1 MTIITFQKALK
12 AYKELK
18 LGSFVKKGVNK
29 SETNFK
35 SAISILQVHDIG
47 VNDEPTNEIESRSSN
62 FPKTARTGRRLKSE
76 PSSLGM
82 L

>member
-47 VNDEPTNEIESRSSN
+47 VKDEPTNATAVSTSN
-62 FPKTARTGRRLKSE
+62 
-76 PSSLGM
+76 
-82 L
+82 

>member
-1 MTIITFQKALK
+1 MTATIITFQKALK
-12 AYKELK
+12 AYKKLK

-47 VNDEPTNEIESRSSN
+47 VNDEPTNA
-62 FPKTARTGRRLKSE
+62 TAVSTLTNIYICSIFIY
-76 PSSLGM
+76 LLDM
-82 L
+82 N

>member
-47 VNDEPTNEIESRSSN
+47 VNDEPTNATAVSTSN
-62 FPKTARTGRRLKSE
+62 
-76 PSSLGM
+76 
-82 L
+82 